1 MDKDPNAVALGKKG
15 GKKGGRAR
23 AAKMTSEER
32 VQSARVA
39 AEGRWSLPLA
49 THSGELDLAGFKLPC
64 YVLEDGR
71 RVLSQSGMMS
81 SLDMS
86 AGGEGN
92 TGQGND
98 RLARFVIGKR
108 LSPFISEELSSA
120 IREPLKFRL
129 PKGGLVANGYEA
141 KVLGDLCKA
150 VRRAWSDG
158 VLQPQQQHI
167 ARQCVILNDS
177 FAQLGIIALVDE
189 ATGYQYDRARY
200 ALAEILE
207 AFIQKELAAWVKT
220 FSNDFYK
227 ELFRLRG
234 KPWEVESSKRPL
246 YFGTLTNDIVYS
258 RLAPGVLEELQNKNP
273 RLENGRR
280 KHQHHQWL
288 TRDIGHVKLR
298 EHLATATALMKISP
312 TYEQFLSYLDQAC
325 PKYNTTIPM
334 SFMAKLPSPRTS
346 RP

>member
-32 VQSARVA
+32 AESARVA
-39 AEGRWSLPLA
+39 AEARWSIPLA

-108 LSPFISEELSSA
+108 ISQFISEELSSA

-141 KVLGDLCKA
+141 TVLIELCNA
-150 VRRAWSDG
+150 VLRAQAEG
-158 VLQPQQQHI
+158 VLQSQQKHI
-167 ARQCVILNDS
+167 AMKCALLVSS
-177 FAQLGIIALVDE
+177 FAKVGLIALVDE
-189 ATGYQYDRARY
+189 ATGYQYDRARN

-207 AFIQKELAAWVKT
+207 AFIQKELAEWVKT
-220 FSNDFYK
+220 FSDDFYK

-246 YFGTLTNDIVYS
+246 YFGMLTNDIVYS
-258 RLAPGVLEELQNKNP
+258 RLAPGVLDELQKKNP
-273 RLENGRR
+273 RLESGRR
-280 KHQHHQWL
+280 RSQHHRWL
-288 TRDIGHVKLR
+288 TRDVGHVKLR

-312 TYEQFLSYLDQAC
+312 TYEQFISYLDQAC
-325 PKYNTTIPM
+325 PKFNMTIPM
-334 SFMAKLPSPRTS
+334 AFMAKLPPPRAS
-346 RP
+346 NS

>member
-32 VQSARVA
+32 VESARVA
-39 AEGRWSLPLA
+39 AEARWSLPLA

-108 LSPFISEELSSA
+108 ISPFISDELSSA

-141 KVLGDLCKA
+141 KVLGELCKA
-150 VRRAWSDG
+150 VLRAWAAD
-158 VLQPQQQHI
+158 VLQPQQHHI
-167 ARQCVILNDS
+167 ARQCSILNDS

-220 FSNDFYK
+220 FSDDFYK

-280 KHQHHQWL
+280 KQQHHQWL

-312 TYEQFLSYLDQAC
+312 TYEQFLSYLNQAC
-325 PKYNTTIPM
+325 PKYNATIPM
-334 SFMAKLPSPRTS
+334 SFMAKLPPPRTS